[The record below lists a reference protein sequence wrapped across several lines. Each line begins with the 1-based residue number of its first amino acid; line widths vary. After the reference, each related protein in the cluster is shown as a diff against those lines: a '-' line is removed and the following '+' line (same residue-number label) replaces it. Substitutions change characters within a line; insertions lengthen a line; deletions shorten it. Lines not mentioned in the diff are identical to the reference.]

1 MLSITKAQLSLPDAY
16 ETKGVYPIFFKE
28 KCKK

>member
-1 MLSITKAQLSLPDAY
+1 MLSITKALLSLPDAY
-16 ETKGVYPIFFKE
+16 KTKAVYPIFFKE